1 MVTLSCLIIGG
12 SVAVVQLSFRVLVGA
27 WLLIVTVLVN
37 SYSGTVISYLTVP
50 KMKPPI
56 NTFEDLA
63 ASKEVELILLAETVI
78 EQQIRV
84 RDRSNSNDFFNIIIC
99 VRCLCLFRKDAKTG
113 VMKILGDQVRNNPD
127 RILNSVPKVNSQIAT
142 GRYAFPFVRIQLRVL
157 QLCYLTMMA
166 LNPIII

>member
-1 MVTLSCLIIGG
+1 
-12 SVAVVQLSFRVLVGA
+12 
-27 WLLIVTVLVN
+27 
-37 SYSGTVISYLTVP
+37 
-50 KMKPPI
+50 MKPPI
-56 NTFEDLA
+56 NTFEDLALDLA

-78 EQQIRV
+78 EQQILV
-84 RDRSNSNDFFNIIIC
+84 RLGQIIMISLIQY

-166 LNPIII
+166 LNPIIIWTKLLADQSL